1 MDYDPL
7 LNSLLRDVEKEL
19 AHIVRVNDNGT
30 SPQTPFP
37 LQFSDKETR
46 LQEQDVDLWAQ
57 GVELMNTF
65 IEDTGCFKHWHGR
78 VTDVDYEES
87 MKQLDEGVTRFL
99 DREATDEDER
109 KQWLKALP
117 FVD

>member
-1 MDYDPL
+1 
-7 LNSLLRDVEKEL
+7 
-19 AHIVRVNDNGT
+19 
-30 SPQTPFP
+30 
-37 LQFSDKETR
+37 
-46 LQEQDVDLWAQ
+46 
-57 GVELMNTF
+57 
-65 IEDTGCFKHWHGR
+65 
-78 VTDVDYEES
+78 